1 MDVNRARM
9 FVTAWL
15 GILDVESGRIEYVN
29 AGHEYPAIRRADWI
43 FELIKDKHCVP
54 LAASRKAVFRS
65 GEFTIGRG
73 DTLFLYTDGVPEA
86 NNEAGELLGN
96 DRMLQILNRL
106 PDADPKDVIANMK
119 DGMAGFVKEADQF
132 DDTTML
138 CIRFNGPQ

>member
-1 MDVNRARM
+1 M
-9 FVTAWL
+9 
-15 GILDVESGRIEYVN
+15 
-29 AGHEYPAIRRADWI
+29 
-43 FELIKDKHCVP
+43 
-54 LAASRKAVFRS
+54 
-65 GEFTIGRG
+65 
-73 DTLFLYTDGVPEA
+73 PEA